1 MARPPGE
8 DVRPRW
14 EGRSV
19 LWSTELPPVARG
31 RSPGMMLYSLGH
43 VQELQRRGVPV
54 RLCGLRVPPGRL
66 ARAFAQGLYLS
77 RLLWGALGADLLVLP
92 NARLAAMHP
101 LLRLLGAKVLVICH
115 DLPAD
120 AVLDRLHGTSGQQ
133 RAREAANKDSKL
145 RALRAADAV
154 VAVSETTAAD
164 LREQLPQLG
173 PARVIPNSF
182 ALPDGLATYAGPAH
196 RKAGEELLQKL
207 GPGWPQAETV
217 GLAVA
222 ALEARKNL
230 GVLLDLVEADA
241 GGFGLVLVGA
251 AKEAGLARRL
261 RQMQEAGLA
270 VRHLE
275 SVGEGQLHLL
285 RLACDLFL
293 NPAHYEGFGRTA
305 LEAQASGLPVL
316 ASDIAAHREVLGEG
330 ALLVQQRED
339 PQAWAQA
346 LARLAAEPEL
356 RARLVERGRA
366 NAARFTPQAL
376 APLWEACLAE
386 LLGIE
391 A

>member
-1 MARPPGE
+1 MPP
-8 DVRPRW
+8 
-14 EGRSV
+14 
-19 LWSTELPPVARG
+19 LARG

-43 VQELQRRGVPV
+43 VRQLQRRGVPV
-54 RLCGLRVPPGRL
+54 RLCGLRLPPGRA
-66 ARAFAQGLYLS
+66 ARLMAQALYLP
-77 RLLWGALGADLLVLP
+77 RLLWGALRADLLVLP

-101 LLRLLGAKVLVICH
+101 LVRLLGARVLVVCH

-120 AVLDRLHGTSGQQ
+120 AVLDRLYGTDGRR
-133 RAREAANKDSKL
+133 RAREGANKDSKL

-154 VAVSETTAAD
+154 VAVSEATAAD

-173 PARVIPNSF
+173 PVRVIPNGF
-182 ALPDGLATYAGPAH
+182 ALPQGLATDAGPAH
-196 RKAGEELLQKL
+196 RKAGEALLRQP

-230 GVLLDLVEADA
+230 GVLLDLVESSA

-251 AKEAGLARRL
+251 AKEAGLVRRL
-261 RQMQEAGLA
+261 RQMQRDGLA

-275 SVGEGQLHLL
+275 SLGEEQLHLL

-330 ALLVQQRED
+330 ALLVQERED
-339 PQAWAQA
+339 PQAWAEA
-346 LARLAAEPEL
+346 MARLAAEPGL
-356 RARLVERGRA
+356 RAKLVARGHA
-366 NAARFTPQAL
+366 NAARFTPEAL

-386 LLGIE
+386 LLGVE